1 MLGLQEIFPFFQSQP
16 TIPSPSMWYTISTT
30 QKIRNEGLIMS
41 HLQTLDAY
49 FSENRKKHL
58 EELFE
63 FLRIPSISSLSE
75 HKQDMQTAAQWLAD
89 KLQQLNIENVSIDQT
104 AGHPVVYGEWLHA
117 EGKPT
122 ILFYGHYD
130 VQPVD
135 PLHLWESEPFNPVI
149 RDNKLFARGASDDK
163 GQVFMHL
170 KMIEALFAT
179 EGTLPVNVKFIY
191 EGEEEIGSPNLPAYV
206 EANKEKLSSD
216 LILISD
222 TGLYAPG
229 KPAVCYGLRGLT
241 GVQIDVRGAKGDLH
255 SGLYGGGVQNAI
267 HALAEILASF
277 RDEHGTIQ
285 VEGFYDKVLPLT
297 EEERQAYRE
306 LNFDEEAL
314 KEEIGVK
321 ELFGEEGFSYLEQ
334 TWARPTLEINGV
346 FGGFSGEGIK
356 TVLPAEAGAKITCR
370 LVPDQDP
377 NEIVALLKAHIE
389 KHKPKGVEVTVSE
402 FDKGAPYLTPFDHP
416 LIQAAGRSYE
426 RVYNVPTAFTRGGGS
441 IPIVAAFD
449 EILALPVVLMGFGLN
464 SENFHAPNEHFHLE
478 NFDKGLRVLGDYLY
492 EVSNLQS

>member
-1 MLGLQEIFPFFQSQP
+1 
-16 TIPSPSMWYTISTT
+16 
-30 QKIRNEGLIMS
+30 MS
-41 HLQTLDAY
+41 HLANLDAY
-49 FSENRKKHL
+49 FAENRDKHL
-58 EELFE
+58 TELNA
-63 FLRIPSISSLSE
+63 FLRIQSISSLSE
-75 HKQDMQTAAQWLAD
+75 HKQHMQVAASWLAAAM
-89 KLQQLNIENVSIDQT
+89 KRVNLENISIDET
-104 AGHPVVYGEWLHA
+104 GGHPVVYGDWLHA
-117 EGKPT
+117 PGKPT

-135 PLHLWESEPFNPVI
+135 PLHLWETPPFDPQV

-170 KMIEALFAT
+170 KTIEALFALD
-179 EGTLPVNVKFIY
+179 GTLPVNVKFII
-191 EGEEEIGSPNLPAYV
+191 EGEEEIGSPNLPPYV
-206 EANKEKLSSD
+206 EKHKEKLAAD

-241 GVQIDVRGAKGDLH
+241 GIQVDVRGAKGDLH

-267 HALAEILASF
+267 HALADILASF

-285 VEGFYDKVLPLT
+285 VEGFYDKVLPLS
-297 EEERQAYRE
+297 EDERQAYRD

-314 KEEIGVK
+314 KEEVGVN
-321 ELFGEEGFSYLEQ
+321 ELFGEAGYSYLEQ
-334 TWARPTLEINGV
+334 IWARPTLEVNGV

-370 LVPDQDP
+370 LVPNQDP
-377 NEIVALLKAHIE
+377 DEIVALLKVHVE
-389 KHKPKGVEVTVSE
+389 KHKPAGVDITISE
-402 FDKGAPYLTPFDHP
+402 FDKGAPFITPFDHP
-416 LIQAAGRSYE
+416 VIQAAGRSYE
-426 RVYNVPTAFTRGGGS
+426 RVYDVPTAYIRGGGS

-449 EILALPVVLMGFGLN
+449 QILDLPVVLMGFGLS

-492 EVSNLQS
+492 EVATLKL

>member
-1 MLGLQEIFPFFQSQP
+1 MLSQLQ
-16 TIPSPSMWYTISTT
+16 
-30 QKIRNEGLIMS
+30 N
-41 HLQTLDAY
+41 LDAY
-49 FSENRKKHL
+49 FTENREKHL
-58 EELFE
+58 EELNE

-75 HKQDMQTAAQWLAD
+75 HKQDIQTAAQWLAD
-89 KLQQLNIENVSIDQT
+89 KLQKLNIEKVSVDQT

-135 PLHLWESEPFNPVI
+135 PLNLWESEPFSPVI

-170 KMIEALFAT
+170 KMLEALFAT

-206 EANKEKLSSD
+206 EEHKEKLAAD

-285 VEGFYDKVLPLT
+285 VEGFYDNVRPLSD
-297 EEERQAYRE
+297 EERQAFRE

-314 KEEIGVK
+314 KQEVGVN
-321 ELFGEEGFSYLEQ
+321 ELFGEEGYSYLEQ

-402 FDKGAPYLTPFDHP
+402 FDKGAPFLTPFDHP

-426 RVYNVPTAFTRGGGS
+426 RIYNVPTAFTRGGGS

-449 EILALPVVLMGFGLN
+449 EILSLPVVLMGFGLN

-478 NFDKGLRVLGDYLY
+478 NFDKGLRVLGDYLH
-492 EVSNLQS
+492 EVSNLKF

>member
-1 MLGLQEIFPFFQSQP
+1 
-16 TIPSPSMWYTISTT
+16 
-30 QKIRNEGLIMS
+30 MS
-41 HLQTLDAY
+41 HLSKLDGY
-49 FSENRKKHL
+49 FAENRDNHL
-58 EELFE
+58 AELNE

-75 HKQDMQTAAQWLAD
+75 HKQDMQTAASWLAAAMKRVNLD
-89 KLQQLNIENVSIDQT
+89 NISIDET
-104 AGHPVVYGEWLHA
+104 GGHPVVYADWLHA
-117 EGKPT
+117 PGKPT

-135 PLHLWESEPFNPVI
+135 PLNLWETPPFEPTV

-170 KMIEALFAT
+170 KALEALFALD
-179 EGTLPVNVKFIY
+179 GTLPVNVKFII
-191 EGEEEIGSPNLPAYV
+191 EGEEEIGSPNLPQYV
-206 EANKEKLSSD
+206 EKNKEKLAAD

-241 GVQIDVRGAKGDLH
+241 GIQIDVRGAKGDLH

-267 HALAEILASF
+267 HALADILASF

-285 VEGFYDKVLPLT
+285 VEGFYDNVRPLS
-297 EEERQAYRE
+297 EEERQAYRD

-314 KEEIGVK
+314 KEEVGVK
-321 ELFGEEGFSYLEQ
+321 ELFGEKGYSYLEQ
-334 TWARPTLEINGV
+334 TWARPTLEVNGV

-377 NEIVALLKAHIE
+377 DEIVALLKAHVE
-389 KHKPKGVEVTVSE
+389 KHKPAGVEVTISE
-402 FDKGAPYLTPFDHP
+402 FDKGAPFITPFDHP
-416 LIQAAGRSYE
+416 VIQAAGRSYE
-426 RVYNVPTAFTRGGGS
+426 HVYEVPTAYTRGGGS

-449 EILALPVVLMGFGLN
+449 QILQLPVVLMGFGLS

-492 EVSNLQS
+492 EVSTLSL

>member
-1 MLGLQEIFPFFQSQP
+1 M
-16 TIPSPSMWYTISTT
+16 STFE
-30 QKIRNEGLIMS
+30 QI
-41 HLQTLDAY
+41 DAY
-49 FSENRKKHL
+49 FSTNREKHL
-58 EELFE
+58 NELME

-75 HKQDMQTAAQWLAD
+75 HKEDVQNAAQWLAT
-89 KLQQLNIENVSIDQT
+89 KLKALNMENVSVDPT
-104 AGHPVVYGEWLHA
+104 EGHPVVYGEWLHA

-135 PLHLWESEPFNPVI
+135 PLNLWDSAPFEPEI
-149 RDNKLFARGASDDK
+149 RDNKLFARGSSDDK

-170 KMIEALFAT
+170 KTIEALFAT
-179 EGTLPVNVKFIY
+179 TGTLPVNVKFIL
-191 EGEEEIGSPNLPAYV
+191 EGEEEIGSPSLPKYV
-206 EANKEKLSSD
+206 EAHKEKLAAD

-285 VEGFYDKVLPLT
+285 VEGFYDNVRPLS
-297 EEERQAYRE
+297 EEERQAYRD
-306 LNFDEEAL
+306 LNFDEDAL
-314 KEEIGVK
+314 KEEVGVK
-321 ELFGEEGFSYLEQ
+321 ELFGEKGYSYLEQ
-334 TWARPTLEINGV
+334 TWARPTLEVNGV

-377 NEIVALLKAHIE
+377 EEIVALLRAHIE
-389 KHKPKGVEVTVSE
+389 KHKPAGVEVNISE
-402 FDKGAPYLTPFDHP
+402 FDKGKPYITPFDHP
-416 LIQAAGRSYE
+416 VIQAAGKSYE
-426 RVYNVPTAFTRGGGS
+426 KVYKVPTAYTRGGGS
-441 IPIVAAFD
+441 IPIVASFD
-449 EILALPVVLMGFGLN
+449 EILNLPVVLMGFGLA

-478 NFDKGLRVLGDYLY
+478 NFDKGLRVLADYLY
-492 EVSNLQS
+492 EVSNLQL

>member
-1 MLGLQEIFPFFQSQP
+1 MTNLQQ
-16 TIPSPSMWYTISTT
+16 
-30 QKIRNEGLIMS
+30 
-41 HLQTLDAY
+41 LDAY
-49 FSENRKKHL
+49 FTEHREQHL
-58 EELFE
+58 NELNE
-63 FLRIPSISSLSE
+63 FLRIPSISALSE
-75 HKQDMQTAAQWLAD
+75 HKEDIQNAAKWLANAFE
-89 KLQQLNIENVSIDQT
+89 KLNLENISITQT
-104 AGHPVVYGEWLHA
+104 AGHPVVYADWLHA

-135 PLHLWESEPFNPVI
+135 PLNLWESEPFNPTI

-179 EGTLPVNVKFIY
+179 TGTLPVNVKFIY
-191 EGEEEIGSPNLPAYV
+191 EGEEEIGSPHLPAYV
-206 EANKEKLSSD
+206 EENKEKLAAD

-267 HALAEILASF
+267 HALTEILASF

-285 VEGFYDKVLPLT
+285 VEGFYDKVLPLS
-297 EEERQAYRE
+297 EEERAAYQA
-306 LNFDEEAL
+306 LGFDEDSI
-314 KEEIGVK
+314 KEEVGVK
-321 ELFGEEGFSYLEQ
+321 ELFGEAGYSYLEQ

-370 LVPDQDP
+370 LVPNQDP
-377 NEIVALLKAHIE
+377 HEIVALLKAHIE
-389 KHKPKGVEVTVSE
+389 KHKPVGVEVTVSE
-402 FDKGAPYLTPFDHP
+402 FDKGRPFLTPFDHP
-416 LIQAAGRSYE
+416 FIQAAGRSYE
-426 RVYNVPTAFTRGGGS
+426 KVYEVPTAYTRGGGS

-449 EILALPVVLMGFGLN
+449 EILELPVVLMGFGLS

-492 EVSNLQS
+492 EVAELR

>member
-1 MLGLQEIFPFFQSQP
+1 MSQLQ
-16 TIPSPSMWYTISTT
+16 
-30 QKIRNEGLIMS
+30 N
-41 HLQTLDAY
+41 LDAY
-49 FSENRKKHL
+49 FTENREKHL
-58 EELFE
+58 EELNE

-75 HKQDMQTAAQWLAD
+75 HKQDIQTAAQWLAD
-89 KLQQLNIENVSIDQT
+89 KLQKLNIEKVSVDQT

-135 PLHLWESEPFNPVI
+135 PLDLWESEPFSPVI

-170 KMIEALFAT
+170 KMLEALFAT

-206 EANKEKLSSD
+206 EEHKEKLAAD

-285 VEGFYDKVLPLT
+285 VEGFYDNVRPLSD
-297 EEERQAYRE
+297 EERQAFRE

-314 KEEIGVK
+314 KQEVGVN
-321 ELFGEEGFSYLEQ
+321 ELFGEEGYSYLEQ

-402 FDKGAPYLTPFDHP
+402 FDKGAPFLTPFDHP

-426 RVYNVPTAFTRGGGS
+426 RIYNVPTAFTRGGGS

-449 EILALPVVLMGFGLN
+449 EILSLPVVLMGFGLN

-478 NFDKGLRVLGDYLY
+478 NFDKGLRVLGDYLH
-492 EVSNLQS
+492 EVSNLKF

>member
-1 MLGLQEIFPFFQSQP
+1 MLYLGIEI
-16 TIPSPSMWYTISTT
+16 I
-30 QKIRNEGLIMS
+30 EGGFVMYNYEQI
-41 HLQTLDAY
+41 DKY
-49 FSENRKKHL
+49 FSENREKHL
-58 EELFE
+58 QELNE

-75 HKQDMQTAAQWLAD
+75 HKEDVQSAAKWLAT
-89 KLQQLNIENVSIDQT
+89 KLQQLNMENVSVDQT
-104 AGHPVVYGEWLHA
+104 EGHPVVYGEWLHA

-122 ILFYGHYD
+122 VLFYGHYD

-135 PLHLWESEPFNPVI
+135 PLNLWDSPPFEPEI
-149 RDNKLFARGASDDK
+149 RDNKLFARGSSDDK
-163 GQVFMHL
+163 GQVYMHL
-170 KMIEALFAT
+170 KTIEALFAT
-179 EGTLPVNVKFIY
+179 AGTLPVNVKFII
-191 EGEEEIGSPNLPAYV
+191 EGEEEIGSPNLPKYV
-206 EANKEKLSSD
+206 EENKEKLAAD

-222 TGLYAPG
+222 TGLYGPG

-241 GVQIDVRGAKGDLH
+241 GVQIDIRGAKGDLH

-267 HALAEILASF
+267 HALADILASF

-285 VEGFYDKVLPLT
+285 VEGFYDNVRPLS

-314 KEEIGVK
+314 KEEVGVK
-321 ELFGEEGFSYLEQ
+321 ELFGEKGYSYLEQ

-377 NEIVALLKAHIE
+377 EEIVALLRAHIE
-389 KHKPKGVEVTVSE
+389 KHKPVGVEVIVSE
-402 FDKGAPYLTPFDHP
+402 FDKGKPYITPFDHP
-416 LIQAAGRSYE
+416 VIQAAGRSYE
-426 RVYNVPTAFTRGGGS
+426 KVYKVPTAYTRGGGS
-441 IPIVAAFD
+441 IPIVASFD
-449 EILALPVVLMGFGLN
+449 EILNLPVVLMGFGLA

-478 NFDKGLRVLGDYLY
+478 NFDQGLRVLADYLY
-492 EVSNLQS
+492 EVSSLTL

>member
-1 MLGLQEIFPFFQSQP
+1 
-16 TIPSPSMWYTISTT
+16 
-30 QKIRNEGLIMS
+30 MS
-41 HLQTLDAY
+41 HLQALDQY
-49 FSENRKKHL
+49 FSNNREKHL
-58 EELFE
+58 NELFE

-75 HKQDMQTAAQWLAD
+75 HKEDIQKGANWLAD
-89 KLQQLNIENVSIDQT
+89 ALTKLKIENVTVDQT
-104 AGHPVVYGEWLHA
+104 SGHPVVYGEWLHA

-135 PLHLWESEPFNPVI
+135 PLNLWESEPFNPEI

-206 EANKEKLSSD
+206 EANKEKLKAD
-216 LILISD
+216 LIVISD

-267 HALAEILASF
+267 HALADIVTSF
-277 RDEHGTIQ
+277 HDEHGTIQ
-285 VEGFYDKVLPLT
+285 VEGFYDQVRPLSD
-297 EEERQAYRE
+297 EERKAYRD

-314 KEEIGVK
+314 KEEVGVK
-321 ELFGEEGFSYLEQ
+321 ELFGEKGYSYLEQ
-334 TWARPTLEINGV
+334 TWARPTLEVNGI

-370 LVPDQDP
+370 LVPDQEP
-377 NEIVALLKAHIE
+377 NEIVALLRKHIE
-389 KHKPKGVEVTVSE
+389 KHKPAGVEVKVSE
-402 FDKGAPYLTPFDHP
+402 FDKGAPWITPFDHP
-416 LIQAAGRSYE
+416 LIQAAGKSYE

-449 EILALPVVLMGFGLN
+449 EILQLPVVLMGFGLN

-478 NFDKGLRVLGDYLY
+478 NFDKGLRVLGDYLH
-492 EVSNLQS
+492 EVATLNFK

>member
-1 MLGLQEIFPFFQSQP
+1 MSQA
-16 TIPSPSMWYTISTT
+16 
-30 QKIRNEGLIMS
+30 
-41 HLQTLDAY
+41 QTLDAY
-49 FSENRKKHL
+49 FTENREKHL
-58 EELFE
+58 EELNE

-75 HKQDMQTAAQWLAD
+75 HKQDIQTAAEWLAD
-89 KLQQLNIENVSIDQT
+89 KLQKLNIENVSVDQT

-135 PLHLWESEPFNPVI
+135 PLHLWESEPFSPVI

-206 EANKEKLSSD
+206 EEHKEKLSAD

-267 HALAEILASF
+267 HALSEILSSF

-285 VEGFYDKVLPLT
+285 VEGFYDKVLPLSD
-297 EEERQAYRE
+297 EERQAYRE
-306 LNFDEEAL
+306 LNFDEDAL
-314 KEEIGVK
+314 KEEVGVK
-321 ELFGEEGFSYLEQ
+321 ELFGEEGYSYLEQ

-402 FDKGAPYLTPFDHP
+402 FDKGAPFLTPFDHP

-478 NFDKGLRVLGDYLY
+478 NFDKGLRVLGNYLH
-492 EVSNLQS
+492 EVSNLKF